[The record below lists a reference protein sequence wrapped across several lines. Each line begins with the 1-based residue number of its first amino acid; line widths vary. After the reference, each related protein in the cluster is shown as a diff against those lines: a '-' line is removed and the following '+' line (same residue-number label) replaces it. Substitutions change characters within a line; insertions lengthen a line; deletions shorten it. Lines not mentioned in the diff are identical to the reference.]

1 VFLCRHHHLPRMDHI
16 ALLLHQ
22 IPVQK
27 MHLSVQEFAVN
38 ENSLFHVF
46 MVMF

>member
-1 VFLCRHHHLPRMDHI
+1 MCSCYLQHIHNLQYSASGKCVFLYRYHHLPHMDCI

-27 MHLSVQEFAVN
+27 MHI
-38 ENSLFHVF
+38 
-46 MVMF
+46 